1 MRLAS
6 NVLLALPFA
15 TALVLA
21 GCGGSGEVRKVGDV
35 TVTGSVASYS
45 YYAEYREVLPNGK
58 VRIYLMAYP
67 TTVAAFAGGNKEFL
81 SKTLIGAG
89 PNKETLVI
97 EQVKEDD
104 LSAVLRKRLV
114 ATFRER
120 AAAAVVPVVAPVAA
134 PAVAPVE
141 APAAAPAAAK

>member
-45 YYAEYREVLPNGK
+45 YYAEYREVMHNGK

-67 TTVAAFAGGNKEFL
+67 TTVEAFAGGNKEFL

-120 AAAAVVPVVAPVAA
+120 AAAAAAAAPVAA
-134 PAVAPVE
+134 PAAAPVE
-141 APAAAPAAAK
+141 APAAAK